1 MAARPLPMHDGTE
14 AGWRGGG
21 GSWRAA
27 DLMHQ
32 ARVGH
37 TATLLDDGRVLVAG
51 GFDDSAGFLA
61 SVEIYDPASGR
72 WEAAA
77 ALSHGRTGH
86 TATVLE
92 DGAVLVAGGAADGGG
107 VAGVEVYDPA
117 ADRWTERS
125 PMSTPRAHHASVR
138 IAGGAV
144 LCTGGAALHGPV
156 ARLASV
162 EIYDPVLDSWSRA
175 ASMLAGRHLH
185 SATVLDGDTVL
196 VAGGRGEDDSL
207 EPAEVYAPSR
217 DGWTRTLGPN
227 TAPGRHSAT
236 RLNDG
241 SVLITGGGSSG
252 AVSAVRR
259 YWPARRTFVAE
270 EPMPSRRRA
279 HTGTLCADGRVLVA
293 GGWNAAGRALGAAEL
308 YDPCRGTWTP
318 AGSTAVRAA
327 HTATRLAGGGI
338 LLAGG
343 LTRWGDRL
351 STLASAEL
359 FTVDRGA

>member
-1 MAARPLPMHDGTE
+1 MAPPIPWPDPTH
-14 AGWRGGG
+14 AGGCGGG
-21 GSWRAA
+21 AWHAA

-51 GFDDSAGFLA
+51 GFDDTAGFLGSA
-61 SVEIYDPASGR
+61 EVYDPESGT
-72 WEAAA
+72 WSPAAGLA
-77 ALSHGRTGH
+77 CGRTGH
-86 TATVLE
+86 TATLL
-92 DGAVLVAGGAADGGG
+92 DGGGVLVAGGAADGGG
-107 VAGVEVYDPA
+107 VATVEVYDPV
-117 ADRWTERS
+117 ADRWSES
-125 PMSTPRAHHASVR
+125 APMSTPRAHHATVR

-144 LCTGGAALHGPV
+144 LCCGGSALHGDPV

-185 SATVLDGDTVL
+185 SATVLEGDAVL
-196 VAGGRGEDDSL
+196 VAGGRGEEDLL
-207 EPAEVYAPSR
+207 EAAEVYAPSR
-217 DGWTRTLGPN
+217 DAWTRTLGPN

-236 RLNDG
+236 RLLDG

-252 AVSAVRR
+252 AIAGVRR
-259 YWPARRTFVAE
+259 YWPGRRTFVAE
-270 EPMPSRRRA
+270 DPMPARRRA
-279 HTGTLCADGRVLVA
+279 HTASLCPDGRVLVA

-308 YDPCRGTWTP
+308 YDPCRGAWSP
-318 AGSTAVRAA
+318 AGSSAVRAA

-343 LTRWGDRL
+343 LTRWGERL
-351 STLASAEL
+351 STLASAEV
-359 FTVDRGA
+359 FIAEGGA